1 MAIPDFLLSLA
12 SSVVRSISFF
22 RNGLYDS
29 GLRPGLEPPLLA
41 ISLGN
46 ISFGG
51 TGKTPLAL
59 FLLSFLRNEGWRPCF
74 ISRGYRGRWE
84 KEGGLV
90 SDGQKLLASWRE
102 AGDEPFMVARR
113 LPEVP
118 VIVGRKRF
126 ASCLQAFRL
135 GCDVA
140 VLDDAFQHRQLKR
153 HLDIVLLSPEDK
165 AQRESWSALKR
176 ASLILVQ
183 GQKEKMSEPA
193 LKTINSLKIP
203 PPVFTYELR
212 PLSLQIISGQKE
224 LSPEELRGKRVIAF
238 CGLAR
243 PENFRQTLNKLGAR
257 VENFLS
263 FPDHYAYPD
272 RVLKKIADY
281 FQEKKPDWL
290 VTTEK
295 DAVKLMERTWF
306 SSFIPLAVLKVDFVP
321 EPEFISFLKNFLEK
335 FKYFKAR
342 TNPISDNFGLT

>member
-1 MAIPDFLLSLA
+1 MVIPDFFLSLGSLA
-12 SSVVRSISFF
+12 VRSTAYL
-22 RNGLYDS
+22 RNKLYDS
-29 GLRPGLEPPLLA
+29 GLRRGLEPPLLA

-84 KEGGLV
+84 KRGGLI
-90 SDGQKLLASWRE
+90 SDGQKLLATWRE

-126 ASCLQAFRL
+126 ASCLQALRL
-135 GCDVA
+135 GCNVA

-183 GQKEKMSEPA
+183 GQKERIPEPA
-193 LKTINSLKIP
+193 LKIINSLKNP
-203 PPVFTYELR
+203 PPVFTYEFR
-212 PLSLQIISGQKE
+212 PLSLQIFSWQKE
-224 LSPEELRGKRVIAF
+224 LPPEELKGKRIIAF

-243 PENFRQTLNKLGAR
+243 PANFRHTLDKLGAR
-257 VENFLS
+257 VETFLT
-263 FPDHYAYPD
+263 FPDHYSYPD
-272 RVLKKIADY
+272 RALKKIARTVK
-281 FQEKKPDWL
+281 EKRPEWL

-295 DAVKLMERTWF
+295 DAVKLRERTWF
-306 SSFIPLAVLKVDFVP
+306 SSLIPLAVLKVDFFP

-335 FKYFKAR
+335 FKYFQAR
-342 TNPISDNFGLT
+342 TNLISDNFRLT

>member
-1 MAIPDFLLSLA
+1 MVITDFFLNLSSLA
-12 SSVVRSISFF
+12 VRSISCL
-22 RNGLYDS
+22 RNKLYDS

-84 KEGGLV
+84 KRGGLV
-90 SDGQKLLASWRE
+90 SDGQKLLATWRE

-113 LPEVP
+113 LPDVP

-126 ASCLQAFRL
+126 ISCLRAFRL
-135 GCDVA
+135 GCNVA

-183 GQKEKMSEPA
+183 GQKKRMPDPA
-193 LKTINSLKIP
+193 LKTISSLKIP

-212 PLSLQIISGQKE
+212 PLSLQIFPGKKE
-224 LSPEELRGKRVIAF
+224 LSPEELRWKRVIAF

-243 PENFRQTLNKLGAR
+243 PENFRHTLNQLGAR
-257 VENFLS
+257 VENFLT

-272 RVLKKIADY
+272 RALKKIAGY
-281 FQEKKPDWL
+281 VKEKRPEYL

-295 DAVKLMERTWF
+295 DAVKLIERSWF
-306 SSFIPLAVLKVDFVP
+306 SSPISLAVLKVDFVP
-321 EPEFISFLKNFLEK
+321 EPEFISFLKSFLEK
-335 FKYFKAR
+335 FKYFQAR
-342 TNPISDNFGLT
+342 TNVVSDNFRLA